1 MMRPDWV
8 LASVGNDP
16 YISMI
21 ASRRPNG
28 SAPDPLEQVR
38 PSMRAIIDLILIA
51 LNFYGWIII
60 IQAVLSWLI
69 AFNVV
74 NARNQVVYQ
83 IDTVFRAL
91 TEPVLGPIRKRM
103 PNMGPVDLSPIVL
116 LFGIIFVQLVLSYYV
131 RPFVF

>member
-1 MMRPDWV
+1 
-8 LASVGNDP
+8 
-16 YISMI
+16 
-21 ASRRPNG
+21 
-28 SAPDPLEQVR
+28 
-38 PSMRAIIDLILIA
+38 MRAIIDLILIA
-51 LNFYGWIII
+51 LNFYWWIII